1 MSRYMILNERPDTAD
16 SHNWVCVCRGGGGG
30 WGGGWGRKG
39 SYHGITKYNSPF
51 HGLQNA
57 ILRFHDSR
65 KFKNYKCRND
75 IKFEEK
81 TR

>member
-1 MSRYMILNERPDTAD
+1 MSRYMILNQRPDTAD
-16 SHNWVCVCRGGGGG
+16 SHRGGGGG
-30 WGGGWGRKG
+30 GGREG
-39 SYHGITKYNSPF
+39 SCHGITKYNSPF
-51 HGLQNA
+51 HGSQNA